1 MPPPPWVPGGRAW
14 GRLKALP
21 ESADQL
27 ADGVSAPE
35 PDSAGRKLQV
45 VDVLSEA
52 GAVPEERT
60 GPLGRLLASVESL
73 GAGSRRGVQELGSI
87 ARFGGRTLLMILRP
101 PLRLRR
107 IVRETFDTGVL
118 SVPIV
123 GASGFAV
130 GMVLG
135 LQGYNTLVRFGAEQS
150 LGAVVGLS
158 LIRELGPV
166 LTGLLVTGRAGSA
179 MAAEIA
185 VMVSTEQ
192 LDGMRTL
199 AVDPMDYVVAP
210 KALAMTLAMPLLSAL
225 FIVSAIFGGYLVGVQ
240 LLGLDGGT
248 YMSGLESAVVFRD
261 DVVGSFLKA
270 GVFGMLVALIAT
282 YRGFTTER
290 SSQGVSRSTTA
301 TVVTASVCILLAD
314 YVITALWGV

>member
-1 MPPPPWVPGGRAW
+1 VGAPDREAAQQGFRRVLDALREPPAPGGAPRGLWRRA
-14 GRLKALP
+14 G
-21 ESADQL
+21 E
-27 ADGVSAPE
+27 GV
-35 PDSAGRKLQV
+35 
-45 VDVLSEA
+45 
-52 GAVPEERT
+52 ER
-60 GPLGRLLASVESL
+60 L
-73 GAGSRRGVQELGSI
+73 GATSLHAVRELGAI
-87 ARFGGRTLLMILRP
+87 AEFGARTARATAFP

-107 IVRETFDTGVL
+107 LVREVFDTGVL
-118 SVPIV
+118 SLPIV
-123 GASGFAV
+123 CASGVAV

-179 MAAEIA
+179 MAAEIG

-192 LDGMRTL
+192 IDGMRTL
-199 AVDPMDYVVAP
+199 AVDPLGFVVAP
-210 KALAMTLAMPLLSAL
+210 KAVAMTLAMPLLSAI
-225 FIVSAIFGGYLVGVQ
+225 FIVFAVLGGYLVGVE

-248 YMSGLESAVVFRD
+248 YVSGLENAVEFEE
-261 DVVGSFLKA
+261 DVVGSVLKA
-270 GVFGMLVALIAT
+270 FVFGMLVALIAT
-282 YRGFTTER
+282 YRGYTTER
-290 SSQGVSRSTTA
+290 SSQGVSAATTS